1 MRHVLSSILAYQLS
15 PILAFTLTL
24 CCPLHQAISQQSDP
38 VPNANSEKLSSEQVA
53 FFEAKIRPVLIE
65 HCYKCHSAEGQS
77 IRGGLGVDSKDALTI
92 GGESGPA
99 VVPGKPEESIL
110 WNAMNYQDYRMP
122 PSGKLPD
129 SILKDFKTW
138 IEMGAPDPRINE
150 GVVVH
155 SKVTHDDIEKGK
167 SHWAFQP
174 LATPQSDTTSDPT
187 SDTTIDTMIA
197 RGWESHGLQ
206 PNAEADSHTVARRLC
221 FDLTGLPPTPK
232 QLAAF
237 KESWNQNPA
246 NAIASFADEL
256 LESDAYAERWGRH
269 WLDVA
274 RFAESSGKESDVAFP
289 NAWRYRDYVID
300 SFRKDKPY
308 DRFIIEQIAGDL
320 LPASSDEEWNEN
332 LIATGFLA
340 VGPKSLTEQNP
351 RQFQAD
357 LIDEQI
363 DTTTRVVLG
372 LSVGCARCHDHKFDP
387 IPQTDYYALAGIFQS
402 TETFYGGVRNN
413 RNRQPSDW
421 IVLPVQD
428 AQPIG
433 QPIPEAELADLKNDL
448 EQRQKD
454 LVEARRLQRSGK
466 QPDPNDRMRNP
477 NILEQVVAQLTDRIQ
492 SVDSKGRPLSLCM
505 GVQDREAPNNAR
517 ILVRGEINQ
526 PAQEVPRGFVQ
537 VLGNLPV
544 RLPAN
549 SSGRLEFAKWLV
561 SEQNP
566 LTPRVYANRVWQHL
580 IGQALVR
587 EPDNFGASG
596 PEPTHPELLDLLACE
611 LVNNNWSTKALIR
624 KIVTSQVY
632 RISSV
637 CDQDRLESDP
647 ENLWIA
653 RANVKRL
660 EAEAIR
666 DAMLSVSGLMDSK
679 RPRGSILATY
689 GSSAIGPNGPMN
701 IPLLLANPNTP
712 ANTPANTPGGPG
724 MAGPLGM
731 GGFRNPNINPLEL
744 PNYHRS
750 VYLPIVRNGLV
761 RALDTFDFA
770 EPSLVVGTR
779 ETSHTAEQSL
789 YMLNNPF
796 VLELSDNF
804 ARRVIRSTKDSR
816 GRVALAFELAYGRSP
831 SNRELSASL
840 EYLNKAKSELER
852 DPQSDAN
859 RARRSDRYEE
869 IVFQT
874 WSQMCQSLL
883 GSAEFRLIR

>member
-1 MRHVLSSILAYQLS
+1 MSYTLRFLAYKLSAILAC
-15 PILAFTLTL
+15 TLTL
-24 CCPLHQAISQQSDP
+24 CSPTHKAMSQQSDLNS
-38 VPNANSEKLSSEQVA
+38 NATSEKLTTEQVA
-53 FFEAKIRPVLIE
+53 FFETKIRPVLIE
-65 HCYKCHSAEGQS
+65 HCYKCHSADGQS
-77 IRGGLGVDSKDALTI
+77 IRGGLGVDSRDALYS

-110 WNAMNYQDYRMP
+110 WNAMSYQDYRMP
-122 PSGKLPD
+122 PNGKLPD
-129 SILKDFKTW
+129 SILNDFKTW

-155 SKVTHDDIEKGK
+155 SKVTHEDIQKGR

-174 LATPQSDTTSDPT
+174 LAASESN
-187 SDTTIDTMIA
+187 TTIDTLIA
-197 RGWESHGLQ
+197 RGWESHALQ
-206 PNAEADSHTVARRLC
+206 PNAEADSNAIARRLC
-221 FDLTGLPPTPK
+221 FDLTGLPPTPN

-237 KESWNQNPA
+237 KESWIENPT
-246 NAIASFADEL
+246 NAIASFADTL

-289 NAWRYRDYVID
+289 TAWRYRDYVID

-308 DRFIIEQIAGDL
+308 DRFLIEQIAGDL
-320 LPASSDEEWNEN
+320 LPATNDEEWNEH

-357 LIDEQI
+357 LVDEQI

-402 TETFYGGVRNN
+402 TETFYGGVRSN
-413 RNRQPSDW
+413 RNRQPSNW
-421 IVLPVQD
+421 IVLPAQD
-428 AQPIG
+428 SHPIG
-433 QPIPEAELADLKNDL
+433 QPIPESELAGLKNDL

-466 QPDPNDRMRNP
+466 QPAPNDRLLNP
-477 NILEQVVAQLTDRIQ
+477 NILEQVVAQLSDRIQ
-492 SVDSKGRPLSLCM
+492 SVDSQGRPLSLCM
-505 GVQDREAPNNAR
+505 GAQDRDVPQNAR

-596 PEPTHPELLDLLACE
+596 PEPTHPELLDLLASE
-611 LVNNNWSTKALIR
+611 LVQNGWSTKALIR
-624 KIVTSQVY
+624 KIVTSRVY
-632 RISSV
+632 RISSA

-666 DAMLSVSGLMDSK
+666 DAMLAVSGLLDSK
-679 RPRGSILATY
+679 RPRGSIVATF
-689 GSSAIGPNGPMN
+689 GSSTIGPNGPMN
-701 IPLLLANPNTP
+701 IPLILANPNSP
-712 ANTPANTPGGPG
+712 SNPPGMPGTPGTP
-724 MAGPLGM
+724 GPLGM

-816 GRVALAFELAYGRSP
+816 GRVAMAFELAYGRSP
-831 SNRELSASL
+831 SNRELNASL
-840 EYLNKAKSELER
+840 EYLSKAKSELER

-859 RARRSDRYEE
+859 RAQRPDRFEE
-869 IVFQT
+869 IAFQA

-883 GSAEFRLIR
+883 GSSEFRLIR